1 MRPPKNYGVIVD
13 RTKQAIE
20 RNLLPPLN
28 YKEMA
33 KICRMKIK
41 DFHPYGEK
49 YTTKDGVFYYKD
61 NGADIL
67 AVAHL
72 DSVLGFHHFQVLKLS
87 TDTKIFCSSLDD
99 RLGAYVILK
108 YLSKLGLKYDILLT
122 EGEEKGASTA
132 AWFNPPPGKKYKW
145 MFSFDRKG
153 TGAVT
158 YQYRSMDLL
167 NRLRDVGLSHEMG
180 SFSDICFLE
189 HLNCKGINFGVGY
202 QDYHAIDAWASK
214 KDLLSQI
221 SAFIRFYRNN
231 ANEEL
236 FHMGKFN
243 TFSLYDGFSYNP
255 SSKSELFDEYEYRAG
270 MLFYEEA
277 QKEIESV
284 DFRESKINAERLLQK
299 MDARMLRQ
307 MIRQR
312 ELYPEKNSDLLR
324 GEGPLVG
331 SEDQQLSLNYASNI
345 EVGKTSALEK
355 VSKVDHNKKDV
366 APLKDITS
374 IAPPDYSI
382 EPGPQKEEKKEH
394 TPGSI
399 AKCSKCGKDYHK
411 RSEQDSGKCSTCQTV
426 AEGTGSKLVLKEKSL
441 GGRKQTFVVKT
452 ESEINSSLKPNLV
465 KGLCAIK
472 TLMPIN
478 FSGLQLEYRCS
489 EKGDWEWIVP
499 EWAKEKLSVGFRQ

>member
-41 DFHPYGEK
+41 DFHAYGEK

-108 YLSKLGLKYDILLT
+108 YLSKLGLKYDMLLT

-132 AWFNPPPGKKYKW
+132 AWFNPPAGKKYKW
-145 MFSFDRKG
+145 MFSFDRRG

-158 YQYRSMDLL
+158 YQYRSMDLV
-167 NRLRDVGLSHEMG
+167 NRLRDVGLSHDIG
-180 SFSDICFLE
+180 QFSDICFLE

-202 QDYHAIDAWASK
+202 QDYHSIDAWASK

-236 FHMGKFN
+236 FHMGKIN

-255 SSKSELFDEYEYRAG
+255 SSKSEIFSETEYKAG
-270 MLFYEEA
+270 ILLYEEA

-284 DFRESKINAERLLQK
+284 NFKETKLNAERLLQK
-299 MDARMLRQ
+299 MDAKMLRQ
-307 MIRQR
+307 MMRQR
-312 ELYPEKNSDLLR
+312 ELYPERNSNLLQ
-324 GEGPLVG
+324 GKGPLVG
-331 SEDQQLSLNYASNI
+331 SEDRQLAFDYASSI
-345 EVGKTSALEK
+345 DTKATSVLEK
-355 VSKVDHNKKDV
+355 VSEIVHDKKDM
-366 APLKDITS
+366 ASLKDITS
-374 IAPPDYSI
+374 IVSPEYSI
-382 EPGPQKEEKKEH
+382 EPGPQKEKTKEL

-399 AKCSKCGKDYHK
+399 AKCSKCNKDYHK
-411 RSEQDSGKCSTCQTV
+411 KSGDNSGICSACQTV
-426 AEGTGSKLVLKEKSL
+426 TKGMGSKLVLKEKSL
-441 GGRKQTFVVKT
+441 RGRKQTYVIQN
-452 ESEINSSLKPNLV
+452 ESELRSALKPNTV

-478 FSGLQLEYRCS
+478 FNGIQLDYRCS
-489 EKGDWEWIVP
+489 EKGDWEWVVP
-499 EWAKEKLSVGFRQ
+499 EWVKEKLSVGFRQ